1 MHAAQRDAKLVG
13 DPRRELGVRP
23 PADQHQPLVVVPPE
37 DARGG
42 ARLDDAHRAWKST
55 PGAGRELD
63 ISSPACDLAGPSPG
77 PSPRGPSSPGSSPR
91 GSSSPGPSLPGSSP
105 PGPSPPPRGLRPP
118 SPGPSALSSGA

>member
-77 PSPRGPSSPGSSPR
+77 PSSRGP
-91 GSSSPGPSLPGSSP
+91 SSPGPSLPGSSP